1 MVHLGLGFLRRLVR
15 FFVAGVLALL
25 PVVVTVAVVVWVIE
39 YLQYLC
45 GPETLVGKQLTA
57 IGLQVGKDSAAPY
70 FVGWFVVI
78 VVVFAVGLVVELG
91 AKKWLGRTVESL
103 FKRIPLV
110 GSIYSTSRQMIDMI
124 GPGENDAMKGMTP
137 VFCSFGK
144 DPPSSVLAL
153 LVSPLRYHVLDREH
167 LIVIIPTAPVP
178 FGGAMMFVPVE
189 NVRPAGMS
197 IDGLM
202 SMYLSM
208 GATAGQ
214 FVPPVPAANAEPDS
228 STP

>member
-1 MVHLGLGFLRRLVR
+1 MMQFSLSLIRRLVG

-25 PVVVTVAVVVWVIE
+25 PIVITVAVVIWVVE

-45 GPETLVGKQLTA
+45 GPETLVGKQLTT
-57 IGLQVGKDSAAPY
+57 IGLRFGKDSAAPY

-91 AKKWLGRTVESL
+91 AKKWLGRTVETL
-103 FKRIPLV
+103 FKRIPLI
-110 GSIYSTSRQMIDMI
+110 GSIYSTSRQMIEMI
-124 GPGENDAMKGMTP
+124 GPNENEAMKGMAP
-137 VFCSFGK
+137 VFCSFGN
-144 DPPSSVLAL
+144 DRPSSVLAL
-153 LVSPLRYHVLDREH
+153 LVSPQRYQVLDREH

-214 FVPPVPAANAEPDS
+214 FIPPAASANA
-228 STP
+228 TPAP

>member
-1 MVHLGLGFLRRLVR
+1 MMQFSLSLIRRLVG

-25 PVVVTVAVVVWVIE
+25 PIVITVAVVIWVVE

-45 GPETLVGKQLTA
+45 GPETLVGKQLTT

-91 AKKWLGRTVESL
+91 AKKWLGRTVEAL
-103 FKRIPLV
+103 FKRIPLI
-110 GSIYSTSRQMIDMI
+110 GSIYSTSRQMIEMI
-124 GPGENDAMKGMTP
+124 GPNENEAMKGMTP
-137 VFCSFGK
+137 VFCSFGNER
-144 DPPSSVLAL
+144 PSSVLAL
-153 LVSPLRYHVLDREH
+153 LVSPERYHVLDREH

-208 GATAGQ
+208 GATAAQ
-214 FVPPVPAANAEPDS
+214 FVPPAASANAPPS
-228 STP
+228 P

>member
-1 MVHLGLGFLRRLVR
+1 MMHFGLGLLQRFVR

-25 PVVVTVAVVVWVIE
+25 PVVVTVAVVVWVVE

-45 GPETLVGKQLTA
+45 GPETLIGRQLTA
-57 IGLQVGKDSAAPY
+57 IGMQVGKESATPY

-78 VVVFAVGLVVELG
+78 VVVFAVGLFVELG
-91 AKKWLGRTVESL
+91 AKKWFGRTVESL
-103 FKRIPLV
+103 FKRVPLV

-124 GPGENDAMKGMTP
+124 GPGDNDAMKGMTP
-137 VFCSFGK
+137 VFCAFGREQ
-144 DPPSSVLAL
+144 PANVLAL
-153 LVSPLRYHVLDREH
+153 LVSPERYQLHDQDF

-178 FGGAMMFVPVE
+178 FGGAMMFVPAE

-214 FVPPVPAANAEPDS
+214 FMPRAAGPDAKI
-228 STP
+228 

>member
-1 MVHLGLGFLRRLVR
+1 MMRLGLSLLRRLVR

-25 PVVVTVAVVVWVIE
+25 PVVVTVAVVVWVVE

-45 GPETLVGKQLTA
+45 GPETLIGRQLTA
-57 IGLQVGKDSAAPY
+57 IGMQVGKDSATPY

-78 VVVFAVGLVVELG
+78 VVVFAVGLFVELG
-91 AKKWLGRTVESL
+91 AKKWFGRTVESI
-103 FKRIPLV
+103 FKRVPLV

-124 GPGENDAMKGMTP
+124 GPGDNEAMKGMAP
-137 VFCSFGK
+137 VFCSFGREQ
-144 DPPSSVLAL
+144 PSNVLAL
-153 LVSPLRYHVLDREH
+153 LVSPERYKLHDQDF

-178 FGGAMMFVPVE
+178 FGGAMMFVPVD

-214 FVPPVPAANAEPDS
+214 FVPRATRSDAE
-228 STP
+228 T

>member
-1 MVHLGLGFLRRLVR
+1 MMRLGLSLLRRLVR

-25 PVVVTVAVVVWVIE
+25 PVVVTVAVVVWVVE

-45 GPETLVGKQLTA
+45 GPETLIGRQLTA
-57 IGLQVGKDSAAPY
+57 IGMQVGKDSATPY

-78 VVVFAVGLVVELG
+78 VVVFAVGLFVELG
-91 AKKWLGRTVESL
+91 AKKWFGRTVESI
-103 FKRIPLV
+103 FKRVPLV

-124 GPGENDAMKGMTP
+124 GPGDNEAMKGMAP
-137 VFCSFGK
+137 VFCSFGREQ
-144 DPPSSVLAL
+144 PSNVLAL
-153 LVSPLRYHVLDREH
+153 LVSPERYKLHDQDF

-178 FGGAMMFVPVE
+178 FGGAMLFVPVE

-214 FVPPVPAANAEPDS
+214 FVPRATRSDAE
-228 STP
+228 T

>member
-1 MVHLGLGFLRRLVR
+1 MMHLGLSLMRRLVR

-25 PVVVTVAVVVWVIE
+25 PVVVTVAVVVWVVE

-45 GPETLVGKQLTA
+45 GPETLIGRQLTA
-57 IGLQVGKDSAAPY
+57 IGMQVGKDSATPY
-70 FVGWFVVI
+70 FVGWFVV
-78 VVVFAVGLVVELG
+78 VAVVFAVGLFVELG
-91 AKKWLGRTVESL
+91 AKKWFGRTVESV
-103 FKRIPLV
+103 FRRVPLV

-124 GPGENDAMKGMTP
+124 GPGDNDAMKGMTP
-137 VFCSFGK
+137 VFCSFGR
-144 DPPSSVLAL
+144 DQPANVLAL
-153 LVSPLRYHVLDREH
+153 LVSPERYQLRDAEY

-189 NVRPAGMS
+189 NVRPAGMP

-214 FVPPVPAANAEPDS
+214 FVPRASRTDAE
-228 STP
+228 T

>member
-1 MVHLGLGFLRRLVR
+1 MMGLGLRLLQRLIR

-25 PVVVTVAVVVWVIE
+25 PVVVTVAVVVWVVE

-45 GPETLVGKQLTA
+45 GPQTFIGRQLTA
-57 IGLQVGKDSAAPY
+57 IGMQVGKDSATPY

-78 VVVFAVGLVVELG
+78 VVVFGVGLFVELG
-91 AKKWLGRTVESL
+91 AKKWFGRTIESV
-103 FKRIPLV
+103 FKRVPLV

-124 GPGENDAMKGMTP
+124 GPSDNDAMKGMTP
-137 VFCSFGK
+137 VFCSFGR
-144 DPPSSVLAL
+144 DQPSNVLAL
-153 LVSPLRYHVLDREH
+153 LVSSEQYRLHDQDF

-214 FVPPVPAANAEPDS
+214 FVPRASRTDAES
-228 STP
+228 

>member
-1 MVHLGLGFLRRLVR
+1 MMHLGLSLMRRLVR

-25 PVVVTVAVVVWVIE
+25 PVVVTVAVVVWVVE

-45 GPETLVGKQLTA
+45 GPETLIGRQLTA
-57 IGLQVGKDSAAPY
+57 IGMQVGKDSATPY
-70 FVGWFVVI
+70 FVGWFVV
-78 VVVFAVGLVVELG
+78 VAVVFAVGLFVELG
-91 AKKWLGRTVESL
+91 AKKWFGRTVESV
-103 FKRIPLV
+103 FRRVPLV

-124 GPGENDAMKGMTP
+124 GPGDNDAMKGMTP
-137 VFCSFGK
+137 VFCSFGRGQ
-144 DPPSSVLAL
+144 PANVLAL
-153 LVSPLRYHVLDREH
+153 LVSPERYQLRDAEY

-178 FGGAMMFVPVE
+178 FGGAMMFLPVE
-189 NVRPAGMS
+189 NVRPAGMP

-214 FVPPVPAANAEPDS
+214 FVPRASRTDVE
-228 STP
+228 T